1 VLPVVVLPVAVVV
14 LPVPVVLP
22 VEDVLPL
29 PMWPPFELSSRPV
42 TSILWPA

>member
-1 VLPVVVLPVAVVV
+1 MLPVVVLPVVVLPVAVV
-14 LPVPVVLP
+14 LP
-22 VEDVLPL
+22 VEEVLPL